1 MLVQA
6 LVQANENKDKII
18 ETLKRE
24 NKNKDEKI
32 KEMKTREKK
41 IALFLLANY
50 NNFNK
55 LE

>member
-50 NNFNK
+50 NNFTQI
-55 LE
+55 E